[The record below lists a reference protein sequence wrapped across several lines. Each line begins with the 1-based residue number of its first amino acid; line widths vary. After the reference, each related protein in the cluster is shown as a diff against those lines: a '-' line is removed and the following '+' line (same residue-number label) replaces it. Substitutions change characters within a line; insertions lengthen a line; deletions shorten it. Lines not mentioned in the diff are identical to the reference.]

1 MTHCVKRVQIRSLFC
16 AVFTRIRTEYRDLRS
31 KSPYSIQIRVNTD
44 QKKLRI
50 WTLFAQWQWNPPWRG
65 EVANQT
71 KRLYPLRQRGELVKA
86 AQLVSYRAICKV
98 GVCYHGICK
107 IRVCYR
113 ANCKVAVSYRAICT
127 IGISYGAIW
136 MIGIFYHAIC
146 RVGVCYRAD
155 CKIAVSYRAACRMV
169 ALYRAICGL
178 GISYRAI
185 CRIGFFYVQFAK

>member
-1 MTHCVKRVQIRSLFC
+1 MTHCVKRVQIRSFFC

-50 WTLFAQWQWNPPWRG
+50 GTLLAQWQGNPPWRG

-71 KRLYPLRQRGELVKA
+71 KRLYPLRQQGELVKA

-107 IRVCYR
+107 IGVCYR
-113 ANCKVAVSYRAICT
+113 ANCKVAVSYRA
-127 IGISYGAIW
+127 
-136 MIGIFYHAIC
+136 
-146 RVGVCYRAD
+146 
-155 CKIAVSYRAACRMV
+155 ACRIV
-169 ALYRAICGL
+169 GLYRAICGL
-178 GISYRAI
+178 GLSYRAI
-185 CRIGFFYVQFAK
+185 CRIGFFYVQFAR